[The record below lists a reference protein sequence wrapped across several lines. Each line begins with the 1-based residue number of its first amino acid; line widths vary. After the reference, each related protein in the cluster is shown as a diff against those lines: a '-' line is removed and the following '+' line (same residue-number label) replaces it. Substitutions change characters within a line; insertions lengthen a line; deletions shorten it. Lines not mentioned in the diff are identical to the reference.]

1 MQDLKSREEVVVHAQ
16 IRAGLLVSLEPT
28 VRRLGGDVAEVLRH
42 ANLPSDILANPEHY
56 IPYTAYLQLLSSAAR
71 MTNCPHFGLEMS
83 RELGAE
89 NMGVVGFV
97 MTQASNVGEAWSSL
111 QRFYHV
117 HDTYGTV
124 MVTESG
130 TLGCVRY
137 EIPRAGLD
145 GEHQS
150 LDVAAGVSTN
160 IHRMLVPRHSEIF
173 TIHFP
178 YPRPDD
184 LSPYEHLNCNNILF
198 NQSSYAMFFP
208 AENLKLPVANS
219 DPQTKLVLENF
230 LRSLELS
237 KQHATSRQVETLI
250 REFLPMGNCTLNRI
264 AGFLSLSVRTL
275 QNKLDAEHTSFQM
288 LLDKVRHEQ
297 AIKHL
302 SAGDMQLTQLAY
314 LLGYSEL
321 SAFSRSFKRWYGTS
335 PKQWQQL
342 QPAPSAPRPPKNG

>member
-1 MQDLKSREEVVVHAQ
+1 MRAQ

-28 VRRLGGDVAEVLRH
+28 VKRLGGDVIEVLRR
-42 ANLPSDILANPEHY
+42 AKLPPDMLANPEHY
-56 IPYTAYLQLLSSAAR
+56 IPYTSYLQLLSSASQL
-71 MTNCPHFGLEMS
+71 TDCPHFGLEMS

-97 MTQASNVGEAWSSL
+97 MTQAGNVGDAWSSL

-117 HDTYGTV
+117 HDTYGSV
-124 MVTESG
+124 MVTEND
-130 TLGCVRY
+130 TMGCVRY
-137 EIPRAGLD
+137 EIPRAGLE

-150 LDVAAGVSTN
+150 LDVAAGVSVN
-160 IHRMLVPRHSEIF
+160 IHRMLCPRHDEIT

-178 YPRPDD
+178 YPKPDD
-184 LSPYEHLNCNNILF
+184 LGPYEHLNCNNIMF
-198 NQSSYAMFFP
+198 NQPSYAMFFP

-219 DPQTKLVLENF
+219 DPQMKLVLENF

-250 REFLPMGNCTLNRI
+250 REFLPVGNCTLARI
-264 AGFLSLSVRTL
+264 AGFLSVSVRTL
-275 QNKLDAEHTSFQM
+275 QNRLDSEHTSFQM

-335 PKQWQQL
+335 PKQWQRL
-342 QPAPSAPRPPKNG
+342 QPTPSSPK